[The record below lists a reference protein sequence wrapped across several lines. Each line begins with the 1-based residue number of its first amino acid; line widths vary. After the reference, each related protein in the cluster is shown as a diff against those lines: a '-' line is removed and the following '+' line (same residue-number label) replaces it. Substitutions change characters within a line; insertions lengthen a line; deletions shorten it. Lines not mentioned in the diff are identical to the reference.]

1 MHLGAASFADAL
13 VGVQTRMSLAVSR
26 TQGMGAFRFAFIINF
41 GTTVCLCPEHENESG
56 VIAYLNDEVGKQAGR
71 QE

>member
-41 GTTVCLCPEHENESG
+41 GTTVCLCPEHENES
-56 VIAYLNDEVGKQAGR
+56 V
-71 QE
+71 